1 MNTPLKIIPHPL
13 KGGTDIMA
21 SFQHDTPEQVDRLM
35 ASSQRIHFI
44 GIGGSGMYPLVQI
57 LLSKGYHITGSDVND
72 GDIIHY
78 ERQQGISVALQQVPE
93 NLGDAQVVIYTAAI
107 LPGNAELGAARER
120 GLPCLERSLLLG
132 WVTRQFQ
139 DAVCI
144 CGTHGKTT
152 ATSMLTQVLLE
163 AGKDPSAVIGGK
175 LPAIHGYGCVGK
187 SSLCVVEA
195 CEFVDTFLELSPD
208 VAVLLNIDNDHLDYF
223 KTMENLTA
231 SFHQFLSMAKKRVY
245 VNGDDPNSQKAL
257 EGLSIPIDTFG
268 LSEENRFYAK
278 DLTPGHRSGWSF
290 TLCKEGRELGKVRL
304 KVPGR
309 HNIYNALAA
318 AAVALSY
325 GVAPEAVCAGLEH
338 FGGAGRRFEVLGVT
352 PSGVTIADD
361 YAHHPTELGA
371 TLDAAMEMGFQKVWA
386 LFQPF
391 TYSRTQRLMEDFARV
406 LKKADRVLLTEIM
419 GSREVNTFGVTSQQL
434 ADRVPGALVF
444 ASFEELCDY
453 ALANAQEGDLIIT
466 LGCGDI
472 YKAAKHM
479 LGLGEYENR

>member
-1 MNTPLKIIPHPL
+1 MV
-13 KGGTDIMA
+13 
-21 SFQHDTPEQVDRLM
+21 SSSQHYTAQQVDQLM

-57 LLSKGYHITGSDVND
+57 LHSKGYHITGSDVND

-78 ERQQGISVALQQVPE
+78 EKQLGISVALQQCPE
-93 NLGDAQVVIYTAAI
+93 NLGDAQVIIYTAAI
-107 LPGNAELGAARER
+107 LPGNRELGAARER

-132 WVTRQFQ
+132 WVTRQFD

-175 LPAIHGYGCVGK
+175 LPAIHGYGRVGQ

-231 SFHQFLSMAKKRVY
+231 SFHRFLSMATKRIY

-257 EGLSIPIDTFG
+257 KGLSVPVYTFG
-268 LSEENRFYAK
+268 LSEKNHCYAK
-278 DLTPGHRSGWSF
+278 DLTPGHRSGWGF
-290 TLCKEGRELGKVRL
+290 RLCLEGKELGQVLL

-318 AAVALSY
+318 AAAALSY
-325 GVAPEAVCAGLEH
+325 GVEPEAICSGLGH
-338 FGGAGRRFEVLGVT
+338 FGGAGRRFEILGVT
-352 PSGVTIADD
+352 PGGVTIADD

-371 TLDAAMEMGFQKVWA
+371 TLDAAMEMGFHQGWA
-386 LFQPF
+386 VFQPF
-391 TYSRTQRLMEDFARV
+391 TYSRTQRLLGDFARV
-406 LKKADRVLLTEIM
+406 LKKADHVLLTEIM

-434 ADRVPGALVF
+434 AEQVPGAIVF
-444 ASFEELCDY
+444 EGFEPLCDY
-453 ALANAQEGDLIIT
+453 ALANAQEGDLILT

-479 LGLGEYENR
+479 LGLGEYQNS